1 MINYGEKYKKYKKDI
16 INIYYYFKNRLL
28 LQMFI

>member
-1 MINYGEKYKKYKKDI
+1 MINYGEKYKKDI
-16 INIYYYFKNRLL
+16 INIYYYFKNILL